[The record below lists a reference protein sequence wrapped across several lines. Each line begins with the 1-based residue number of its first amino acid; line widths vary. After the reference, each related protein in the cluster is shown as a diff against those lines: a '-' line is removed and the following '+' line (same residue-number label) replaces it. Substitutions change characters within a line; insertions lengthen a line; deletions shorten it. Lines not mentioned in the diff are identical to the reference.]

1 MTQSN
6 ATPQDDVSSSAEV
19 FAPGPAALSDE
30 WMRYLPEEI
39 RESFVKAQVRSR
51 LNALNDDTPLS
62 QDLASVYLDVS
73 DATLKR
79 MRASGKGPQYI
90 QGMSEEG
97 AKSRNQKVLY
107 TVGALKDW
115 IYKNRTDS
123 TGHAAIRRG
132 LMFQTLSDLLVPE
145 PWWHKNGAIYGH
157 GYSFLPIST
166 SESDLEVCWIPM
178 HNVLKFE
185 FINQYER
192 AILSERQ
199 RNLLQNQIAE
209 ILAHD
214 EKAIIA
220 NQSKVK

>member
-1 MTQSN
+1 MTQNN

-30 WMRYLPEEI
+30 WMRHLPEEL

-115 IYKNRTDS
+115 IAKNRTDS

-132 LMFQTLSDLLVPE
+132 LMFQTLSDVLVEE
-145 PWWHKNGAIYGH
+145 PWWVGRDGVILGH
-157 GYSFLPIST
+157 ALSIDFSEGY
-166 SESDLEVCWIPM
+166 DLIWSSILD
-178 HNVLKFE
+178 VLKMRFDSFE
-185 FINQYER
+185 NR
-192 AILSERQ
+192 AHFSRLALVIL
-199 RNLLQNQIAE
+199 NKLTME
-209 ILAHD
+209 IEAGD
-214 EKAIIA
+214 QAAMISAGI
-220 NQSKVK
+220 SMR

>member
-1 MTQSN
+1 MTQNN

-30 WMRYLPEEI
+30 WMRYLPEEL

-107 TVGALKDW
+107 TVGSLKDW
-115 IYKNRTDS
+115 ISKNRTDS
-123 TGHAAIRRG
+123 TGHAAVRRG
-132 LMFQTLSDLLVPE
+132 LMFQSITELMMPE
-145 PWWHKNGAIYGH
+145 PWV
-157 GYSFLPIST
+157 ISEKSKIIT
-166 SESDLEVCWIPM
+166 HAFSNPNVNLKDKITWISWINLIDYEFENVKLQTYFIETMKYVHEKHLLKLNSILE
-178 HNVLKFE
+178 
-185 FINQYER
+185 
-192 AILSERQ
+192 
-199 RNLLQNQIAE
+199 RNLIQASI
-209 ILAHD
+209 
-214 EKAIIA
+214 EK
-220 NQSKVK
+220 SS

>member
-1 MTQSN
+1 MNQSN
-6 ATPQDDVSSSAEV
+6 AMPHDEVNNDSTEV

-30 WMRYLPEEI
+30 WMRYLPEEL
-39 RESFVKAQVRSR
+39 RESFVKAQVRGR

-115 IYKNRTDS
+115 ISKNRTDS

-132 LMFQTLSDLLVPE
+132 LMFQSISDLLVPE
-145 PWWHKNGAIYGH
+145 PWWIGCDGQVLGHALSAEFSEDYGLVWC
-157 GYSFLPIST
+157 SVLDVLRMRFNSST
-166 SESDLEVCWIPM
+166 HRAPFA
-178 HNVLKFE
+178 VLALAVLDNLSRE
-185 FINQYER
+185 IEAENQ
-192 AILSERQ
+192 A
-199 RNLLQNQIAE
+199 AE
-209 ILAHD
+209 IL
-214 EKAIIA
+214 
-220 NQSKVK
+220 QSISK

>member
-6 ATPQDDVSSSAEV
+6 ATAPDDVSNSAKV
-19 FAPGPAALSDE
+19 FAPGLAALSDE
-30 WMRYLPEEI
+30 WMRYLPEEL

-79 MRASGKGPQYI
+79 MRASGKGPQYV

-115 IYKNRTDS
+115 IAKNRTDS

-132 LMFQTLSDLLVPE
+132 LMFQSINDLLMPE
-145 PWWHKNGAIYGH
+145 PWWEKDGNILGHAYAYFPDEAEQETVSICWCGVIHALKRAWSTKNRTAYSEKTRELLRQDIKHIEAIDEL
-157 GYSFLPIST
+157 SI
-166 SESDLEVCWIPM
+166 LEQQVR
-178 HNVLKFE
+178 KT
-185 FINQYER
+185 
-192 AILSERQ
+192 
-199 RNLLQNQIAE
+199 
-209 ILAHD
+209 
-214 EKAIIA
+214 
-220 NQSKVK
+220 

>member
-1 MTQSN
+1 M
-6 ATPQDDVSSSAEV
+6 DEV

-30 WMRYLPEEI
+30 WMGYLHEEL

-51 LNALNDDTPLS
+51 LNALSDDTPLS

-79 MRASGKGPQYI
+79 MRASGKGPQYV

-115 IYKNRTDS
+115 IAKNRTDS

-132 LMFQTLSDLLVPE
+132 LMFQNLSDILIPE
-145 PWWHKNGAIYGH
+145 PWWISHDGVVQGH
-157 GYSFLPIST
+157 AFSSEFLENHNLLWCSVLDVLKIRFNSFDCRFPFSRLS
-166 SESDLEVCWIPM
+166 LEVIDKASKEIYS
-178 HNVLKFE
+178 LDQATK
-185 FINQYER
+185 
-192 AILSERQ
+192 
-199 RNLLQNQIAE
+199 IAE
-209 ILAHD
+209 EISRD
-214 EKAIIA
+214 
-220 NQSKVK
+220 

>member
-6 ATPQDDVSSSAEV
+6 ATPQDDMSSDSAEV
-19 FAPGPAALSDE
+19 FTPGPAALSDE
-30 WMRYLPEEI
+30 WMRYLPEEL
-39 RESFVKAQVRSR
+39 RGSFVKAQVRSR

-115 IYKNRTDS
+115 ISKNRTDS

-132 LMFQTLSDLLVPE
+132 LMFQTLSDVLVPE
-145 PWWHKNGAIYGH
+145 PWWVDRDGVILGH
-157 GYSFLPIST
+157 ALFVELL
-166 SESDLEVCWIPM
+166 EDCDLIWCSILD
-178 HNVLKFE
+178 VLKMRFSSFE
-185 FINQYER
+185 NRAAFSRLALAVLDKLSQEIEAENQ
-192 AILSERQ
+192 A
-199 RNLLQNQIAE
+199 AE
-209 ILAHD
+209 ISD
-214 EKAIIA
+214 GIA
-220 NQSKVK
+220 RG

>member
-6 ATPQDDVSSSAEV
+6 ATPPDDASTSAEV

-30 WMRYLPEEI
+30 WMRYLPEEL

-90 QGMSEEG
+90 QGVSEEG

-115 IYKNRTDS
+115 IAKNRTDS

-132 LMFQTLSDLLVPE
+132 LMFQTLSDVLVEE
-145 PWWHKNGAIYGH
+145 PWWVGRDGVILGH
-157 GYSFLPIST
+157 ALSIDFSEGY
-166 SESDLEVCWIPM
+166 DLIWSSILD
-178 HNVLKFE
+178 VLKMRFDSFE
-185 FINQYER
+185 NR
-192 AILSERQ
+192 AHFSRLALVIL
-199 RNLLQNQIAE
+199 NKLTME
-209 ILAHD
+209 IEAGD
-214 EKAIIA
+214 QAAMISAGI
-220 NQSKVK
+220 SMR

>member
-1 MTQSN
+1 
-6 ATPQDDVSSSAEV
+6 
-19 FAPGPAALSDE
+19 
-30 WMRYLPEEI
+30 MRYLPEEL

-115 IYKNRTDS
+115 ISKNRTDS

-132 LMFQTLSDLLVPE
+132 LMFQSITDLLIPE
-145 PWWHKNGAIYGH
+145 PWWEKDGSILGH
-157 GYSFLPIST
+157 AFSYFP
-166 SESDLEVCWIPM
+166 
-178 HNVLKFE
+178 
-185 FINQYER
+185 
-192 AILSERQ
+192 
-199 RNLLQNQIAE
+199 
-209 ILAHD
+209 D
-214 EKAIIA
+214 EKDQDAVFICWCGVFHALKRAWSTKDRHAYSEKACELLRQDIKHIEAIDELSVLE
-220 NQSKVK
+220 QLMPKT

>member
-1 MTQSN
+1 MNPSN
-6 ATPQDDVSSSAEV
+6 AMPHDEGNNDSAEV

-30 WMRYLPEEI
+30 WMRYLPEEL

-62 QDLASVYLDVS
+62 QDLASIYLDVS

-115 IYKNRTDS
+115 ISKNRTDS

-132 LMFQTLSDLLVPE
+132 LMFQSLSDLLTPE
-145 PWWHKNGAIYGH
+145 PWWLDRNNFLVGHAYQVPIIEDGWKLVWLDALEAIEFNFEAKEHRKKYSSLIQKNLKNKLDH
-157 GYSFLPIST
+157 LIS
-166 SESDLEVCWIPM
+166 L
-178 HNVLKFE
+178 
-185 FINQYER
+185 
-192 AILSERQ
+192 
-199 RNLLQNQIAE
+199 
-209 ILAHD
+209 D
-214 EKAIIA
+214 EKYTLYREIDCR
-220 NQSKVK
+220 